1 MDQQTNIPQQNG
13 PDQQTPPA
21 ITPEPQVVQAPPL
34 PTANPVVQA
43 NKSHKKIIIIV
54 SIIVLLILA
63 ISSLLLLASL
73 GRMSRETNSTAS
85 SELGALSAATL
96 SDYVKDYSSTLSSQY
111 PELTVTD
118 SGIGAVPLHDTAS
131 GYFFTTYGKEGW
143 SFNLE
148 KPSESQVVLADTY
161 KTLVSLLETDG
172 FTKYTGKVYT
182 DEWTGDTET
191 TTASYYENNGIVCRA
206 RLFEPRV
213 FLSCVE
219 ASEVTNE
226 AKKMMPFYTAFFE
239 SEEAGDTNVNY
250 SKESV
255 LISVPDEIEKVEK
268 YPEYE
273 RVDGGI
279 SNNGYGAAIG
289 FFRKNGGEWQFE
301 ATKQSAQECNIY
313 NTKDMQKAYYDAPCY
328 INGAP
333 GTQQKNTTVGE
344 LYGT

>member
-1 MDQQTNIPQQNG
+1 
-13 PDQQTPPA
+13 
-21 ITPEPQVVQAPPL
+21 
-34 PTANPVVQA
+34 
-43 NKSHKKIIIIV
+43 
-54 SIIVLLILA
+54 
-63 ISSLLLLASL
+63 
-73 GRMSRETNSTAS
+73 MSRETNSTAS
-85 SELGALSAATL
+85 SELGALSATTL

-111 PELTVTD
+111 PELTVTN
-118 SGIGAVPLHDTAS
+118 SGIGAVPLHDTSS

-148 KPSESQVVLADTY
+148 KTGEAQVVLADTY
-161 KTLVSLLETDG
+161 KTLVSYLEIDG
-172 FTKYTGKVYT
+172 FTKYTGKIYA

-191 TTASYYENNGIVCRA
+191 STASYYENNGIVCRA

-219 ASEVTNE
+219 ASEVANE

-239 SEEAGDTNVNY
+239 SEEASGDEVNY

-255 LISVPDEIEKVEK
+255 LISVPDKTKKVDK

-289 FFRKNGGEWQFE
+289 FFRKNGGDWQFE

-313 NTKDMQKAYYDAPCY
+313 STKDMQKAYYDAPCY

-333 GTQQKNTTVGE
+333 GTQQQNTTVGE